1 MRRHKPRG
9 PTRRSISRSS
19 DWKTRRCARRSP
31 GTIIE
36 KTVSTGQVIT
46 SATGAFG
53 GGTLLLKMADLSQ
66 VRVRALVNETDIGN
80 IQPGQQ
86 ATVIVNAYPERPFRG
101 SVEKIEPQAVV
112 QQNVTMFPVLV
123 AVSNREGLLMPGMN
137 GEVSVLVER
146 RENVISVPNDAVR
159 PPRDITAAAAALGLN
174 ADSVRRQ
181 VQAQFT
187 GGMAGGGANG
197 GDRVTTTS
205 RGDVALGD
213 GEAAQQGQFQQMPQP
228 TAAQCAEV
236 RTALDKKPA
245 LRARLDSL
253 RAARMSGTADP
264 QQLREQSRAIYA
276 ELGVD
281 GRVAM
286 GCMRAQRTTADASG
300 GAAQRPS
307 MSAEA
312 PEGATMGGG
321 GGRRGLVF
329 VAKGTTF
336 EPRIVTLGIANYDYT
351 EVRVGADRRRAGRHH
366 HGRRAPAAASGA
378 ARAVPRHDRRR
389 RPGHAA
395 AAGWRRRRRAEEYAD
410 VLIGEILAVALGA
423 LRANKMRSFLTMLGI
438 VIGVAAVIAM
448 IALGRGAQQAVRD
461 RIASL
466 GTTLL
471 TVRPGQQFGR
481 GVVAMD
487 DRARLTM
494 EDAEALAE
502 RATLVTAVQPEMSRQ
517 LQIQYLNK
525 NTNTEVIGTT
535 ANYDVVRKYTLAAG
549 RMFTDSEDE
558 GRKRVAVLGPTVV
571 QNLGL
576 ESAEGADRRTDPHSR
591 DPVRGRRRAQPEG
604 DRQRLQRSR

>member
-1 MRRHKPRG
+1 LRVAIAFLISLAALTSCKRGNEPATTVQTVPVERRDIVVDAEATGVVEPINVIEVKSKASGQIERMPVETGTRVKPG
-9 PTRRSISRSS
+9 DLLVQVDTRDVRNQYNQALADLRAAQARVQVASAQRKRSEDLFKQQIITAQELETAQL
-19 DWKTRRCARRSP
+19 DFANAQAQATRADASLDLAQQRLEDATVRAP
-31 GTIIE
+31 LAGTIIE

-86 ATVIVNAYPERPFRG
+86 ATVIVDAYPERPFRG
-101 SVEKIEPQAVV
+101 AVEKIEPQAVV

-264 QQLREQSRAIYA
+264 QQLREQSRAIYT

-286 GCMRAQRTTADASG
+286 ACIRAQRGTADATG
-300 GAAQRPS
+300 GAAQRTS
-307 MSAEA
+307 VSAEA
-312 PEGATMGGG
+312 PEGVTMGGG

-351 EVRVGADRRRAGRHH
+351 EVVSGLTEGEQVAIITAAALQQRRQEQLERFRGMTGGGVPGMQRQQ
-366 HGRRAPAAASGA
+366 GGGAPAG
-378 ARAVPRHDRRR
+378 
-389 RPGHAA
+389 G
-395 AAGWRRRRRAEEYAD
+395 
-410 VLIGEILAVALGA
+410 
-423 LRANKMRSFLTMLGI
+423 
-438 VIGVAAVIAM
+438 GV
-448 IALGRGAQQAVRD
+448 R
-461 RIASL
+461 
-466 GTTLL
+466 
-471 TVRPGQQFGR
+471 
-481 GVVAMD
+481 
-487 DRARLTM
+487 
-494 EDAEALAE
+494 
-502 RATLVTAVQPEMSRQ
+502 
-517 LQIQYLNK
+517 
-525 NTNTEVIGTT
+525 
-535 ANYDVVRKYTLAAG
+535 
-549 RMFTDSEDE
+549 
-558 GRKRVAVLGPTVV
+558 
-571 QNLGL
+571 
-576 ESAEGADRRTDPHSR
+576 
-591 DPVRGRRRAQPEG
+591 
-604 DRQRLQRSR
+604 